1 MKKIIFVIIT
11 SLVCSF
17 TSYAQQ
23 EKIGVDGL
31 TLGMSR
37 PSAIYCIENLN
48 GNFALK
54 NKSES
59 NRWMEYQS
67 NSGLITY
74 TLYYDTSNTIYKI
87 VKSSITF
94 VADYIEEIYNS
105 AYADIYY
112 NYGEPLIQGNSSVI
126 WRGKNYKIE
135 LSYGSAPFPTGS
147 TKYTI
152 SANYQ
157 TVK

>member
-1 MKKIIFVIIT
+1 M
-11 SLVCSF
+11 
-17 TSYAQQ
+17 
-23 EKIGVDGL
+23 
-31 TLGMSR
+31 
-37 PSAIYCIENLN
+37 
-48 GNFALK
+48 
-54 NKSES
+54 
-59 NRWMEYQS
+59 
-67 NSGLITY
+67 
-74 TLYYDTSNTIYKI
+74 
-87 VKSSITF
+87 
-94 VADYIEEIYNS
+94 IEEIYNS